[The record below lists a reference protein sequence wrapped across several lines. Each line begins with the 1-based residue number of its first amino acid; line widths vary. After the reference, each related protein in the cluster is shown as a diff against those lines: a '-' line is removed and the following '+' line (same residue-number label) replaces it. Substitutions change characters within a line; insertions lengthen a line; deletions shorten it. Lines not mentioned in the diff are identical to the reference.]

1 MPQIYKVC
9 VLNHLNDNSN
19 EVFAIKPY
27 LDSFDS
33 FKDEIYIRL
42 PELKNQQFRIYYEG
56 KCSHFGK
63 NTHKQ
68 NKTNHLRRIVYERS
82 MNKGNVCLYFESSF
96 TISPFCK
103 NYYISILFF
112 SRYFF
117 FFIHFML

>member
-33 FKDEIYIRL
+33 FKEEIYIRM

-56 KCSHFGK
+56 KCSHFEK
-63 NTHKQ
+63 KIH
-68 NKTNHLRRIVYERS
+68 TNRTKPIICVA
-82 MNKGNVCLYFESSF
+82 SF
-96 TISPFCK
+96 TSVP
-103 NYYISILFF
+103 
-112 SRYFF
+112 
-117 FFIHFML
+117 